1 MLANGPKC
9 PGHRTIPRVTP
20 ETQNYSLRR
29 DTMVG
34 REKIVSVFP
43 LLYYIFVCVCV
54 FGRRGGGGGGVRER
68 EREIIIKVFKDDL
81 DRLRYLRFNERP
93 PSILNN

>member
-54 FGRRGGGGGGVRER
+54 WERGGGGLER